1 MLTYTHTLS
10 HRHPGTHSYTLTP
23 RCTNIHTHTHTHL
36 YTFTHNTLIHTHIHT
51 CILTETHGDTPIH
64 SYTLTPRHIHIHT
77 HTCKQ
82 SHTQTHKQELL
93 TPTSANTPQSQEYI
107 NHLHRMMTDKS
118 QFVDK
123 MEYNPDFGNINTK
136 LIAFYLPQFHLF
148 KENEQWHGRG
158 FTEWTNVTKAI
169 PHFTGHIQPQLPID
183 VGFYDLSNI
192 DVMARQAELAKQY
205 GVHGFCFHYYWFSG
219 KKLMEKPIYNWL
231 NHPEIDFPFCLCWA
245 NENWSRLW
253 DGGNKEVLMKQEL
266 LDGDDKKFADDI
278 IPFFQ
283 DKRYIKIDGK
293 PLFVV
298 YRPKLFEQERF
309 NKFID
314 ILKSEC
320 KKVGIPDIYVLV
332 SNSFG
337 FNEAPS
343 QWSANGIVEFPPH
356 SMNYIWANKEFIF
369 SNSKIT
375 VVDAID
381 YIKNKKY
388 MYETEHNVFKTV
400 FPSWDNTARK
410 AYTGATCFFGETPQ
424 LYRQWLSDC
433 IQWTRE
439 NHPKNEQIV
448 FVNAWNEWAE
458 GAHLEP
464 DHYYGYAYLEETKNA
479 LLDSSA
485 RTKKIIYVGHD
496 ANFYGA
502 QLLTLNIIK
511 SMHEKFGYNV
521 ELLLLNDGE
530 LISEYRK
537 YANVRVLANKTQNEI
552 YDIVS
557 DLKSRAYNSAVTN
570 TIITGN
576 ITDVLKRCDIT
587 PISLIHELPKIIKHY
602 HAESAGESIAKNS
615 GKIISASS
623 YVSNAF
629 AELFGPDENK
639 LAVIPQGLYKTNPL
653 ANDTARV
660 RKELRQELNIP
671 QNAKIALFV
680 GMADRRKGT
689 DLYFDILDKVASK
702 HKDIYFVLVGAI
714 EPDILEE
721 KKDIVEKHAKNLI
734 MCGKQTDTSKYYAG
748 ADIFLLTSRE
758 DPFPSVVMEAFEC
771 GLPVVGF
778 KNAGGF
784 SDIVNNNTGKLV
796 AFEDT
801 NAMAKEVVKILGDK
815 KLLATI
821 ATNTRKLIADK
832 FDWDSYVGKLLDLCN
847 DTIKKVSVVVPN
859 YNYANYIEQRLDS
872 IVSQTYPIHE
882 IIVLDDC
889 SSDNSLAVIEKF
901 ASDNNANIK
910 IVPNETNSGSV
921 FNQWAKGIE
930 MATGDYIWIA
940 EADDLAH
947 PTFLA
952 ENIAKF
958 DNQDVVLS
966 YSQSKIIDE
975 NGKTTSD
982 DYLFY
987 TNDISTTKWNTD
999 YVNDGLDEIKTALCV
1014 KNTIPNVSGVVFKRF
1029 DIAPYLSDIKTYR
1042 VGGDL
1047 YLYLQLLRK
1056 GSIAFCA
1063 KALNMHRRHS
1073 GSVTVSK
1080 ENNQKHFNE
1089 IVALQELAATISEPD
1104 TATAEVVQKYRQ
1116 QVKEYLLGDE

>member
-1 MLTYTHTLS
+1 MKLFHKYSEDYKTIKSSKYFNRKWYLKNYPDVAKAKFDPIEHFLKYGLAEFRNPSATFNSYDYINNNPDVGQAGMNPLLHYELAGKNEL
-10 HRHPGTHSYTLTP
+10 RHGGILETP
-23 RCTNIHTHTHTHL
+23 LNAYDIVKKSRFFDKKYYLKNNEDVKIANCDPVEHYL
-36 YTFTHNTLIHTHIHT
+36 YTGWREGRLPSKKFQQLNLNIPDNINPVVY
-51 CILTETHGDTPIH
+51 IE
-64 SYTLTPRHIHIHT
+64 
-77 HTCKQ
+77 
-82 SHTQTHKQELL
+82 THKQELL

-530 LISEYRK
+530 LMSEYRK

-557 DLKSRAYNSAVTN
+557 DLKSRGYNTAVTN

-639 LAVIPQGLYKTNPL
+639 LAVISLQNVKSSFLSKL
-653 ANDTARV
+653 HND
-660 RKELRQELNIP
+660 P
-671 QNAKIALFV
+671 
-680 GMADRRKGT
+680 
-689 DLYFDILDKVASK
+689 
-702 HKDIYFVLVGAI
+702 
-714 EPDILEE
+714 
-721 KKDIVEKHAKNLI
+721 
-734 MCGKQTDTSKYYAG
+734 
-748 ADIFLLTSRE
+748 
-758 DPFPSVVMEAFEC
+758 
-771 GLPVVGF
+771 
-778 KNAGGF
+778 
-784 SDIVNNNTGKLV
+784 
-796 AFEDT
+796 
-801 NAMAKEVVKILGDK
+801 
-815 KLLATI
+815 
-821 ATNTRKLIADK
+821 
-832 FDWDSYVGKLLDLCN
+832 
-847 DTIKKVSVVVPN
+847 
-859 YNYANYIEQRLDS
+859 
-872 IVSQTYPIHE
+872 
-882 IIVLDDC
+882 
-889 SSDNSLAVIEKF
+889 
-901 ASDNNANIK
+901 
-910 IVPNETNSGSV
+910 
-921 FNQWAKGIE
+921 
-930 MATGDYIWIA
+930 
-940 EADDLAH
+940 
-947 PTFLA
+947 
-952 ENIAKF
+952 
-958 DNQDVVLS
+958 
-966 YSQSKIIDE
+966 
-975 NGKTTSD
+975 
-982 DYLFY
+982 Y
-987 TNDISTTKWNTD
+987 T
-999 YVNDGLDEIKTALCV
+999 
-1014 KNTIPNVSGVVFKRF
+1014 
-1029 DIAPYLSDIKTYR
+1029 
-1042 VGGDL
+1042 
-1047 YLYLQLLRK
+1047 
-1056 GSIAFCA
+1056 
-1063 KALNMHRRHS
+1063 
-1073 GSVTVSK
+1073 
-1080 ENNQKHFNE
+1080 
-1089 IVALQELAATISEPD
+1089 
-1104 TATAEVVQKYRQ
+1104 
-1116 QVKEYLLGDE
+1116 